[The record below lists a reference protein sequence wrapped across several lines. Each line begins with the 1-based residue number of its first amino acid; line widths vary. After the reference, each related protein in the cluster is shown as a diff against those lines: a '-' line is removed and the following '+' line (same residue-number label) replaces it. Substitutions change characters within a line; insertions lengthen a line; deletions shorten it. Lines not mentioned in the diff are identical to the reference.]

1 MADMMEERLLGN
13 GPQQTS
19 ATCAEVQNVEL
30 VDSSVQPLP
39 QTLLPPPAVVPP
51 TAAVPPVAAVPPEFD
66 LPPLPVPPLAALD
79 APPVP
84 ALAPPVLGQ

>member
-1 MADMMEERLLGN
+1 MQPLADMMEERLLGN

-19 ATCAEVQNVEL
+19 ATWAEVQNVEL

-39 QTLLPPPAVVPP
+39 QTLLLPPVD
-51 TAAVPPVAAVPPEFD
+51 VPPVAAVPPEFD